1 MKLFTLT
8 LAAALVLMSATLGIT
23 GEDPDLVAYFPF
35 EGNPEDASGND
46 NHGEI
51 TGKSKWVKGKFG
63 DAIHLDPGAFVGLQ
77 VSDSLNGDIFK
88 TDPFTISAWI
98 NPNFEGTTWE
108 HIWRSLPGASGHNTF
123 FLNKDE
129 GLLSWRGQVGGW
141 TVLCQSEGGIVE
153 ADKWM
158 HVLVQSDGDKF
169 RIYADGEK
177 VAETDFQETRGE
189 NVTYHLGGEGG
200 ETFAGLMDDYAVFT
214 RDLDEDEISLI
225 MEGVETFLP
234 VKPQGKL
241 ATQWADLKRSGVT
254 QR

>member
-1 MKLFTLT
+1 MKLFTLF
-8 LAAALVLMSATLGIT
+8 LAVTFLLMSATLGMT
-23 GEDPDLVAYFPF
+23 GEDPDLVAYYPF
-35 EGNPEDASGND
+35 DGNPEDATGND

-51 TGKSKWVKGKFG
+51 TGGSKWVKGKFG
-63 DAIHLDPGAFVGLQ
+63 DAIELDAAAYVEMQ
-77 VSDSLNGDIFK
+77 ASDSLHGDIFK
-88 TDPFTISAWI
+88 ADPFTISAWI

-108 HIWRSLPGASGHNTF
+108 HIWRSLPTASGHNTF
-123 FLNKDE
+123 FLNKDQ

-141 TVLCQSEGGIVE
+141 TVLCQSDGGIVE

-158 HVLVQSDGDKF
+158 HVAVTGDGDKF

-189 NVTYHLGGEGG
+189 NVTYRIGGTGG
-200 ETFAGLMDDYAVFT
+200 ETFAGLMDDYAVFS
-214 RDLDEDEISLI
+214 RDLDEGEINSI
-225 MEGVETFLP
+225 MEGVEAFLP
-234 VKPQGKL
+234 VEPRGKL

>member
-1 MKLFTLT
+1 MERFTLI
-8 LAAALVLMSATLGIT
+8 LAVTFLFMSATLGIT
-23 GEDPDLVAYFPF
+23 GEDPDLVAYYPF
-35 EGNPEDASGND
+35 DGDSEDATGND

-51 TGKSKWVKGKFG
+51 TGGSKWVKGKFG
-63 DAIHLDPGAFVGLQ
+63 DALHLDAAAYVELQ
-77 VSDSLNGDIFK
+77 TSDSLHGDIFK

-98 NPNFEGTTWE
+98 NPNFESTEWE

-123 FLNKDE
+123 FLNKNQ
-129 GLLSWRGQVGGW
+129 GLLSWRGQVAGW
-141 TVLCQSEGGIVE
+141 TVLCQSDGGIVE
-153 ADKWM
+153 KDKWM

-189 NVTYHLGGEGG
+189 NVTYRIGGTGG

-214 RDLDEDEISLI
+214 RALDEDEISLI

-234 VKPQGKL
+234 VEPKGKL
-241 ATQWADLKRSGVT
+241 ATQWAELKR
-254 QR
+254 